1 MKHLTALI
9 SILILA
15 LNTFAQNPAHKKGD
29 NKQIFDNYIQYMGN
43 VSKMD
48 MTDIVTKS
56 ALFFLETPY
65 VGHTL
70 EKEPEQLVVNL
81 GELDCTTFVETVL
94 ALSRTVRDKE
104 ATYEKF
110 LEQLKYI
117 RYRDGVITDYSSRL
131 HYTTDWI
138 YENEQKGI
146 VKNVTRE
153 AGGVPHKVTLYI
165 MSTNHDKYKQLKGKP
180 GLTEKIRNIEAEASK
195 RDNYRI
201 PANEI
206 EKNSKS
212 YRNGDIVGFVTKT
225 PGIDISHVGFI
236 FHDKG
241 KLTFIH
247 ASSVQ
252 KKVVVEQESF
262 MNYAVKSKN
271 GNGIMVARPL

>member
-9 SILILA
+9 SILVLA
-15 LNTFAQNPAHKKGD
+15 LNTSAQNPAHKKGD

-94 ALSRTVRDKE
+94 ALSRTVREKE

-110 LEQLKYI
+110 LEQLTYI
-117 RYRDGVITDYSSRL
+117 RYRGGVITDYSSRL

-146 VKNVTRE
+146 VKNITRE
-153 AGGVPHKVTLYI
+153 AGGVPHKVNLFI

-195 RDNYRI
+195 RANYRI
-201 PANEI
+201 PATEI

-225 PGIDISHVGFI
+225 AGIDISHVGFI
-236 FHDKG
+236 FYDEG

-247 ASSVQ
+247 ASSAQ
-252 KKVVVEQESF
+252 KKVVVEEESL

-271 GNGIMVARPL
+271 GNGIMVVRPL

>member
-1 MKHLTALI
+1 MKHLIALI
-9 SILILA
+9 SILIFA
-15 LNTFAQNPAHKKGD
+15 LNTSAQNPAHKKGD
-29 NKQIFDNYIQYMGN
+29 NKQIFDNYIQFMGN

-48 MTDIVTKS
+48 MMDIVTKS

-252 KKVVVEQESF
+252 KKVVVEQESL